1 MVVCTRAQSAL
12 ASRNELS
19 RRGRH
24 MDGLN
29 NKLVLELISSSRLK
43 PTTSSLKRDELLQPS
58 RTTLK

>member
-29 NKLVLELISSSRLK
+29 NKLVLELISSPASKAHNLII
-43 PTTSSLKRDELLQPS
+43 EA
-58 RTTLK
+58 